1 VSSFDRILVG
11 VDFSASSVSAL
22 GQALRIAEWSGASVR
37 VFHVTSSLSE
47 RLLPSDSETRLERL
61 LQDVGARHV
70 ESHDVI
76 TGRLLPE
83 TLALV
88 DSWSPDLL
96 VIGAYGPLGQFTGS
110 GVGTFTMQCM
120 RHAPCRVL
128 AVHEQHVGRFERI
141 LACVDFSEA
150 SDGALE
156 AAAECARRD
165 SGQLHVLHVRSD
177 GETPEDVER
186 LLEGKLEAMNAAGAV
201 EARFM
206 VVDAPD
212 AGRAIVQQARDVE
225 AQLISFGS
233 TGRGQLEYLLVGST
247 AEKVLKAGRQ
257 SVLVT
262 KPMGF
267 ASPGR
272 RR

>member
-22 GQALRIAEWSGASVR
+22 RQALRIAEWSGGSVR

-47 RLLPSDSETRLERL
+47 RLLPRDSDTRLERL
-61 LQDVGARHV
+61 LQDVDARHV
-70 ESHDVI
+70 ASHDVI

-96 VIGAYGPLGQFTGS
+96 VIGAHGALGQFTGR
-110 GVGTFTMQCM
+110 GVGTFAMQCI
-120 RHAPCRVL
+120 RRAPCRVL
-128 AVHEQHVGRFERI
+128 AVHEQQVGRFERI

-150 SDGALE
+150 SEGALE

-165 SGQLHVLHVRSD
+165 SGQLHVLYVRSD
-177 GETPEDVER
+177 GDTSDDVEGR
-186 LLEGKLEAMNAAGAV
+186 LHGKLEAMVPRAV
-201 EARFM
+201 DARFM
-206 VVDAPD
+206 VVDAAD

-233 TGRGQLEYLLVGST
+233 TGRGELEYLLVGST
-247 AEKVLKAGRQ
+247 VEKVLKAVHQ

-262 KPMGF
+262 KSPGF
-267 ASPGR
+267 ATPGER
-272 RR
+272 G